1 MTIAWFLMAR
11 TDPADGGAA
20 RDWAMAQLVPALKAL
35 PALGAL
41 DYFTPEESEDP
52 YLDDGPGPAFM
63 VQADF
68 ASVDA
73 LQTALSDHA
82 VAGLLRDAEGR
93 PKDIAFGHEALE
105 TQAFTVAGQS
115 EPQPRTAPVSYVVR
129 YHRPAENEAAFV
141 AHYVDHH
148 PAILGEFPGIR
159 NVFCYL
165 PVDWADPIGL
175 PREDLM
181 LGNEVVFDSVDAL
194 NAAMASD
201 VRHRLRD
208 DYKTFPAF
216 TGRNTHH
223 AMTRQRLFTA
233 DGAAP

>member
-11 TDPADGGAA
+11 TDVAQGEAA
-20 RDWAMAQLVPALKAL
+20 RDWAVQQLVPALKAL
-35 PALGAL
+35 PALDSL
-41 DYFTPEESEDP
+41 DFFTPEESEDP

-73 LQTALSDHA
+73 LQTALSDHGLA
-82 VAGLLRDAEGR
+82 SLLRDGGA
-93 PKDIAFGHEALE
+93 KSITFGHEALE
-105 TQAFTVAGQS
+105 TMPFTVAGQAA
-115 EPQPRTAPVSYVVR
+115 PQPRTAPVSYVVR
-129 YHRPAENEAAFV
+129 YHRPAENEAEFV

-148 PAILGEFPGIR
+148 PAILGEFPGVR

-165 PVDWADPIGL
+165 PVDWVDPIGL
-175 PREDLM
+175 PRENLM

-201 VRHRLRD
+201 VRHKLRD

-223 AMTRQRLFTA
+223 AMTRQRLFAA
-233 DGAAP
+233 DM

>member
-11 TDPADGGAA
+11 TDAAHGEAA
-20 RDWAMAQLVPALKAL
+20 RSWAAQHLVPALKAS
-35 PALGAL
+35 PALAAL
-41 DYFTPEESEDP
+41 DFFTPEESTDP

-68 ASVDA
+68 ASIDA
-73 LQTALSDHA
+73 LQTALSNPELA
-82 VAGLLRDAEGR
+82 VLLRQTDGAA
-93 PKDIAFGHEALE
+93 KDITFGHEALE
-105 TQAFTVAGQS
+105 TQPFAVAGQS

-129 YHRPAENEAAFV
+129 YHRPAENEAEFV
-141 AHYVDHH
+141 AHYVGHH

-165 PVDWADPIGL
+165 PVDWTDPIGL

-201 VRHRLRD
+201 VRHKLRD
-208 DYKTFPAF
+208 DYHTFPTF
-216 TGRNTHH
+216 SGRNTHH

-233 DGAAP
+233 DN

>member
-11 TDPADGGAA
+11 TDAAHAAAA
-20 RDWAMAQLVPALKAL
+20 RAWADEQLVPVLKAL
-35 PALGAL
+35 PALGSL
-41 DYFTPEESEDP
+41 DYFTPEQATDP
-52 YLDDGPGPAFM
+52 YLDDGPGPVFM

-73 LQTALSDHA
+73 MQTALGDGA
-82 VAGLLRDAEGR
+82 LAGLLRGKDGGAEN
-93 PKDIAFGHEALE
+93 ITFGHQALR
-105 TQAFTVAGQS
+105 TQAFPVAGQTVP
-115 EPQPRTAPVSYVVR
+115 EPRTAPVSYVVR
-129 YHRPAENEAAFV
+129 YHRPADNEAAFV

-165 PVDWADPIGL
+165 PIDWVDAIGL
-175 PREDLM
+175 PSEDLM
-181 LGNEVVFDSVDAL
+181 LGNEVVFDSIDAL

-201 VRHRLRD
+201 VRHKLRD
-208 DYKTFPAF
+208 DYNTFPPF

-223 AMTRQRLFTA
+223 AMTRQRLFTT
-233 DGAAP
+233 DN